1 MGEESLDI
9 YLARQP
15 IFDKKQRI
23 CGYELLFRDGPSN
36 AFPDVDG
43 DTATSKLLTNSFF
56 RMGIDQ
62 VSQGKKAFIN
72 FTQELLVKKVPTLFP
87 PQSLVVEVLEDV
99 RPDRELLLACKEI
112 AEKGYVLALDD
123 FFMRPELKP
132 LVLLA
137 KLVKIDFRASPV
149 EGIERCVRDL
159 AVFPVRLLAEKV
171 ETREEFTRAVGMGF
185 EYFQGY
191 FFSKPE
197 ILKERD
203 ISPSK
208 MALLQIV
215 AEANKEDF
223 SFEALEKMIARDV
236 SISYK
241 ILRYMNSSFFKR
253 VNEISSLKQAIVLL
267 GEQGIRR
274 FMSLIVMSRL
284 AEDKPDVLVRTSI
297 IRARFCELLG
307 KGSRRKVDESE
318 LFTLGLFSL
327 IDAILDDSMDRL
339 MKKLPLSEEI
349 KKALVEGS
357 GNLID
362 FLKLSWAYE
371 KGDWTG
377 VAHAASRIEV
387 EEEKMPA
394 FYMDAIGWADSL
406 ASA

>member
-23 CGYELLFRDGPSN
+23 CAYELLFRDGPSN
-36 AFPDVDG
+36 AFPDLDG
-43 DTATSKLLTNSFF
+43 DTATSKLLSNSFF

-62 VSQGKKAFIN
+62 VSHGKKAFIN

-87 PQSLVVEVLEDV
+87 PQTLVVEVLEDV
-99 RPDRELLLACKEI
+99 RPDRDLILACKEI
-112 AEKGYVLALDD
+112 KDKGYVLALDD
-123 FFMRPELKP
+123 FILRPELKP

-137 KLVKIDFRASPV
+137 KLVKIDFRASPM

-171 ETREEFTRAVGMGF
+171 ETREEFTRAFEMGF

-349 KKALVEGS
+349 KRALVEGS

-377 VAHAASRIEV
+377 VAQAASRIEV

-394 FYMDAIGWADSL
+394 FYVDAIGWADSFG
-406 ASA
+406 SA